1 MALDEIKLRY
11 GVNPHQTPARVFLP
25 EGKLPIT
32 LLGSSPSYV
41 NLLDALNSWQL
52 VKELTEL
59 TGQPSAASFK
69 HTSPVGAAIGRPLS
83 PELAQSC
90 FVSGLELS
98 PLACAYAR
106 ARGADR
112 MASFGDWAAFS
123 ETVDLATAQLL
134 SREISDGCIAPGY
147 AADALELLKKKKGG
161 HYPIIQIDPDY
172 QPPEL
177 ETRQVFGLTL
187 EQARNNAKIT
197 EALLG
202 KVVTVKRH
210 ISETT
215 RLNMLIA
222 LLTLKYTQS
231 NSVCLAYDGQ
241 VIGVGAGQ
249 QSRIHCTRLACQK
262 ADRWFLRLHP
272 KVLNLP
278 FKKGISRGERA
289 NAIDLYLE
297 DDATEPELAAW
308 RLAFTTV
315 PEPLT
320 KPEKQTWIAQFKD
333 VVLASDAFIPFRD
346 NIDRAARSG
355 VNCIVQTGGSSRD
368 QGIIRAADEYGMVMV
383 FTGLRLFH
391 H

>member
-1 MALDEIKLRY
+1 MALDEIRLRY
-11 GVNPHQTPARVFLP
+11 GVNPHQTFARLFVP

-32 LLGSSPSYV
+32 ILSATPSYV
-41 NLLDALNSWQL
+41 NILDALNSWQL
-52 VKELTEL
+52 VRELKEL

-69 HTSPVGAAIGRPLS
+69 HTSPLGAAIGRPLS

-90 FVSGLELS
+90 FVSGMELS
-98 PLACAYAR
+98 PLSCAYAR

-112 MASFGDWAAFS
+112 MSAFGDWAAFS
-123 ETVDLATAQLL
+123 DIVDLPTAQLL

-147 AADALELLKKKKGG
+147 EPEALELLKKKKSGY
-161 HYPIIQIDPDY
+161 YPIIQIDPDY
-172 QPPEL
+172 NPPEL
-177 ETRQVFGLTL
+177 ETRQLFGIFL
-187 EQARNNAKIT
+187 EQQRNTARIT
-197 EALLG
+197 ETLLERM
-202 KVVTVKRH
+202 VTVKRA
-210 ISETT
+210 ISEEAK
-215 RLNMLIA
+215 LNMLIA
-222 LLTLKYTQS
+222 FLTMKYTQS

-278 FKKGISRGERA
+278 FKKGISRGEKA

-297 DDATEPELAAW
+297 DDATEEELQAW
-308 RLAFTTV
+308 RLNFTTV

-320 KPEKQTWIAQFKD
+320 KDEKRAWISRFRD
-333 VVLASDAFIPFRD
+333 VVLASDGFIPFRD

-355 VNCIVQTGGSSRD
+355 VSYIIQPGGSNRD
-368 QGIIRAADEYGMVMV
+368 SGIIRAADEYGMVMV
-383 FTGLRLFH
+383 FTGLRLFYH
-391 H
+391 